1 MTATNLCLC
10 VLGPRC
16 AHSDLSSGM
25 RYIKNL
31 SQNVSKFLLKTVS
44 DFEGFGL
51 TCSSSSALPELDPLK
66 DGDFFSS
73 DSHPKFICG
82 QILSI
87 CS

>member
-1 MTATNLCLC
+1 MTATNLSLC

-16 AHSDLSSGM
+16 VHSDLSSGM

-51 TCSSSSALPELDPLK
+51 TCSSWEALPELDPLK
-66 DGDFFSS
+66 DGDFFLL
-73 DSHPKFICG
+73 
-82 QILSI
+82 ILI
-87 CS
+87 LYLFVDN